1 MSVTLFT
8 PLVIVASSFG
18 LLFAMVSVA
27 RLWIRRGDRRSPLT
41 KEMLRGPA
49 HFLREQIDDISWDV
63 AANLA
68 IAPLLPVT
76 IYALYLEQRLASGA
90 ISDVTRGIYFVA
102 CLVAVIFVGWRM
114 IRLMRRLRDSRLG
127 LEAEVAAAEEF
138 NRLMQRGYFV
148 FHDVPGDGPYNVD
161 HVLVGP
167 AGVFAVETKGR
178 MKRTHRLSK
187 DGHVVQ
193 SDGVALAFPGWT
205 EHEPIEQ
212 AHRNAKWLAKWLSSA
227 VGESIIAHPILVL
240 PGWFVKRTNTTGVLA
255 FNQNEVAGFLNQK
268 REASLTEQQIG
279 RICHQLDQ
287 RCRTVASKV
296 GRPRRQAN

>member
-8 PLVIVASSFG
+8 PLAIVASSFG
-18 LLFAMVSVA
+18 LLFAIIWVA
-27 RLWIRRGDRRSPLT
+27 RLWLRRGDRRSPLT
-41 KEMLRGPA
+41 KGMLRGPA
-49 HFLREQIDDISWDV
+49 YSLRERIDDLSWDV

-76 IYALYLEQRLASGA
+76 IYALYLQQRLTAGA
-90 ISDVTRGIYFVA
+90 ISDVTRGTYVVA
-102 CLVAVIFVGWRM
+102 CLVAVVLVGWRM
-114 IRLMRRLRDSRLG
+114 INLMRSLRDCRLG

-138 NRLMQRGYFV
+138 NRLMQRGYFA

-212 AHRNAKWLAKWLSSA
+212 AHRNARWLAKWLSSA
-227 VGESIIAHPILVL
+227 VGESTFVQPVLVL
-240 PGWFVKRTNTTGVLA
+240 PGWFVKRTTVTGVPV
-255 FNQNEVAGFLNQK
+255 FNENEVARFLEQK
-268 REASLTEQQIG
+268 REPGLTHQQIG
-279 RICHQLDQ
+279 QVCHQLDQ
-287 RCRTVASKV
+287 RCRTVKSKV
-296 GRPRRQAN
+296 GRPRRQAR